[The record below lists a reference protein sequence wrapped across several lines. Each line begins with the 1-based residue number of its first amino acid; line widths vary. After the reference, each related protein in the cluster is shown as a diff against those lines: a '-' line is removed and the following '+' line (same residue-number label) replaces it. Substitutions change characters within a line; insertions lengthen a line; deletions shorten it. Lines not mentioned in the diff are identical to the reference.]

1 MSLFQSVIKQ
11 NVTEKAL
18 LQHYGEAVLVLDELL
33 LAVSAPPL
41 PPPPLPAPPRRPS
54 QPQLLPPPAVV
65 TVPGVPLCRPAA
77 YARWTDTTGAA
88 VAAAAVPCRAS
99 WTTRTRRWSARTL
112 R

>member
-33 LAVSAPPL
+33 LAVS
-41 PPPPLPAPPRRPS
+41 APPRRPS